1 LKVFG
6 RVAHVDMSLFKFVI
20 RVKRVQSWLFSFIH
34 TFQRGSVYQARFKW
48 SCQHT
53 ILLHSRLSACGGI
66 KPCESSKNAISC
78 QKFWANACAREP
90 RICVGRAQL
99 LYSLVSNNHY
109 FWMGKVK
116 LETFARLF
124 PACVVRWPWAWTSV
138 PHARFSYIIKKPT
151 DSPVTINWVNLA
163 FALSTL
169 RQICQK
175 FPRTPGVGD
184 FFRKPVRNRFH
195 KQGRRE
201 NRLEL
206 STVFITRLCEFRAP
220 CSLCPALFCACCQI
234 KWRLVYA
241 AWMRSRRPFCF
252 AGGQEVI

>member
-1 LKVFG
+1 MELPAT
-6 RVAHVDMSLFKFVI
+6 AHTRFCYPLE
-20 RVKRVQSWLFSFIH
+20 
-34 TFQRGSVYQARFKW
+34 TQR
-48 SCQHT
+48 
-53 ILLHSRLSACGGI
+53 GGI

-78 QKFWANACAREP
+78 QKFWANACARA

-138 PHARFSYIIKKPT
+138 PHEILSYNQAA

-163 FALSTL
+163 FALHSPRW

-175 FPRTPGVGD
+175 FPRTPGVAE

-206 STVFITRLCEFRAP
+206 STVFITAEFWERR
-220 CSLCPALFCACCQI
+220 STLFVSSSVVELFCVCCQI

-241 AWMRSRRPFCF
+241 AAAREWG
-252 AGGQEVI
+252 AGGLFVSPADKR